1 MAFCPNCGTE
11 IQDGVQFCPNCGKPT
26 NPAAAAAAAAANAA
40 NGSSSVQ
47 IIKKALAVV
56 MQKPLKLW
64 GLSLLVLLLSSLAKT
79 LGGAVPII
87 GLSVGLVLELGMAWV
102 YLDGYRKKDV
112 SVDQV
117 FEGFHNFWHSLACVG
132 WREILLVIWT
142 IVPIAIG
149 CAGAFMIFKAFI
161 GDIGAMISQA
171 ITNALFGGFMGRR
184 RGGLDLGFSGGAA
197 IAGIVI
203 AVILLLAGLIVGCV
217 FAIIKSYTYSFVP
230 YLTRENEDRKATD
243 IARDSD
249 AKTKGYKGKMFLTDL
264 LIGLCVGVIEL
275 ILGLLGKIPY
285 AGGVFRL
292 VLGAVNVAVFILAP
306 LFMGLVRAAW
316 YDEITKK
323 AE

>member
-11 IQDGVQFCPNCGKPT
+11 IQDGAQFCPNCGKPT

-40 NGSSSVQ
+40 NGSSSIQ

-56 MQKPLKLW
+56 MQKPIKLW
-64 GLSLLVLLLSSLAKT
+64 GLSLLVVLLSTLAKS

-102 YLDGYRKKDV
+102 FLDGYRNKDV

-132 WREILLVIWT
+132 WREILLVIWAV
-142 IVPIAIG
+142 VPIAIG
-149 CAGAFMIFKAFI
+149 VGGASIIFSAFV
-161 GDIGAMISQA
+161 GDLSSLISSA
-171 ITNALFGGFMGRR
+171 VTAALFGGFGRR
-184 RGGLDLGFSGGAA
+184 GFGSMVDSLNLKAMT
-197 IAGIVI
+197 AGIVL
-203 AVILLLAGLIVGCV
+203 AVILVLAGLIVGCV
-217 FAIIKSYTYSFVP
+217 FAIIKSYAYSFVP
-230 YLTRENEDRKATD
+230 YLTREDETRKATD
-243 IARDSD
+243 VARDSD
-249 AKTKGYKGKMFLTDL
+249 AQTKGYKGKMFLTDL
-264 LIGLCVGVIEL
+264 LIALCIGVIEL
-275 ILGLLGKIPY
+275 VLSLLGKIPY
-285 AGGVFRL
+285 AGGLFRF
-292 VLGAVNVAVFILAP
+292 VLGAVKVVVFALAP